1 MTEELSKNKEELERV
16 INEMT
21 GRIEKV
27 AEMVDLIEPGVG
39 EGIKQLAK
47 DLRGHVTDLTNVV
60 QDELDFSFDA
70 LPPTIIKS
78 TMTPAELGALAVND
92 CAETFKFLA
101 KARDDYATSNI
112 LDAQAEAQLKIIDMY
127 GRHARELFASL
138 ANYSWS

>member
-60 QDELDFSFDA
+60 QDELDFTFDA
-70 LPPTIIKS
+70 LPTVKS
-78 TMTPAELGALAVND
+78 TMTPAELGALAVKD

-101 KARDDYATSNI
+101 KARAEYVTGNI
-112 LDAQAEAQLKIIDMY
+112 LDTQAEAQLKIIDMY